1 MATVREVIKELLEQE
16 LDWEVEFEGS
26 FFGGEHGLVS
36 IERVEGN
43 SGTETVTLYASEE

>member
-1 MATVREVIKELLEQE
+1 MATVRELIKEI

-43 SGTETVTLYASEE
+43 NGTQTVTLYASEE